1 MAGFATQPTLRI
13 LMRLAIMTIIVLAT
27 ESCRVQC
34 RVVYNR
40 PGPRCL
46 SDDNS
51 IAQNFFDVYWRP
63 ALIENAGVALVDN
76 KPLGD
81 VARKKNKLRDLN
93 RIERLMSL
101 AETRSRSVAERQRGA
116 MRLIP

>member
-1 MAGFATQPTLRI
+1 
-13 LMRLAIMTIIVLAT
+13 
-27 ESCRVQC
+27 
-34 RVVYNR
+34 
-40 PGPRCL
+40 
-46 SDDNS
+46 
-51 IAQNFFDVYWRP
+51 
-63 ALIENAGVALVDN
+63 VALVDS